1 MSNMKYTVAC
11 NWKMLPADIVVAKK
25 TIAFHKKLATE
36 FPSVQIISLL
46 PSMLVGQFTQKTGK
60 LLYGSQDISDSLEGA
75 FTGENSAALLK
86 TLGGQ
91 FSIVGH
97 SERRDRHQESN
108 SFISKKAVAVLSV
121 GLTPIICFGETAR
134 DEQGKYIDELERQL
148 LEPLEAIEET
158 KLTKVLLAY
167 EPVWAIGKN
176 AKRPITTDE
185 LFSTLILIKKILTT
199 RYGKD
204 KADKVKILYGGSVKG
219 TNAKELVAVPG
230 VAGFL
235 VGGAT
240 HSKEDIKAIVQA
252 CK

>member
-11 NWKMLPADIVVAKK
+11 NWKMFPADIVIAKK
-25 TIAFHKKLATE
+25 TLTYHKKLAND

-46 PSMLVGQFTQKTGK
+46 PNMLVGQFIQKTGK
-60 LLYGSQDISDSLEGA
+60 LLFGSQDISDSLEGA

-91 FSIVGH
+91 FSIIGH
-97 SERRDRHQESN
+97 SERRNRHQESN
-108 SFISKKAVAVLSV
+108 SFISKKAVAVMSV

-148 LEPLEAIEET
+148 LESLEAIDET
-158 KLTKVLLAY
+158 KLIKVLLAY
-167 EPVWAIGKN
+167 EPMWAIGKN
-176 AKRPITTDE
+176 AKRPITTEE
-185 LFSTLILIKKILTT
+185 LFSTLILIKKILTM

-219 TNAKELVAVPG
+219 ANAKELVAVPG

-240 HSKEDIKAIVQA
+240 HSKEDLKAIVQA